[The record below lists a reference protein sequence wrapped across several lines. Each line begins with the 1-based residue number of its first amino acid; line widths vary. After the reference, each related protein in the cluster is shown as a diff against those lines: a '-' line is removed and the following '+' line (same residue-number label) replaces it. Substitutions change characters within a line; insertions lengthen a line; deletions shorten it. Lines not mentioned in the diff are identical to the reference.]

1 MIIKQMPV
9 GQMAVF
15 CYIVGC
21 AETLEGVLIDP
32 AGSEEQILKVLA
44 RKKLNARYILNTH
57 GHPDHT
63 CGNQLIQERTG
74 AKIVMHEADARLFD
88 TPAARVMARQMGF
101 RPSPPV
107 DWQVRDGDLISFG
120 RETLQ
125 VIHTPGHTPGG
136 ICLYGRGNLFTGDT
150 LFVGAAGRTG
160 PAGGLPRN
168 ITPIVSGEDHDFT
181 GRHRDPARPR
191 LWRSAHLNGGAGE
204 EDQSVLHRFLSG
216 EERTNRRTPN
226 IQH

>member
-15 CYIVGC
+15 CHIVGC
-21 AETLEGVLIDP
+21 EETMACVLIDP
-32 AGSEEQILKVLA
+32 AGSEEQVLRVLS
-44 RKKLNARYILNTH
+44 RKKLETRYIINTH

-63 CGNQLIQERTG
+63 CGNQLIQEKTG

-107 DWQVRDGDLISFG
+107 DWQIRGGDLISFG
-120 RETLQ
+120 RETLR

-150 LFVGAAGRTG
+150 LFVGAAGRTDL
-160 PAGGLPRN
+160 PGGSLEILLQSFREKIMTLPDDTVIR
-168 ITPIVSGEDHDFT
+168 PGHDYGDQPTSTVGREKKTNPYFT
-181 GRHRDPARPR
+181 D
-191 LWRSAHLNGGAGE
+191 
-204 EDQSVLHRFLSG
+204 F
-216 EERTNRRTPN
+216 
-226 IQH
+226 

>member
-15 CYIVGC
+15 GYIVGC
-21 AETLEGVLIDP
+21 EETLECVLIDP
-32 AGSEEQILKVLA
+32 AGSEEQVLRVLS
-44 RKKLNARYILNTH
+44 RKKLQPRYIINTH

-63 CGNQLIQERTG
+63 CGNQWIQEKTG
-74 AKIVMHEADARLFD
+74 AKIVMHEADAGLFD

-120 RETLQ
+120 RETLR

-150 LFVGAAGRTG
+150 LFVGAAGRTDL
-160 PAGGLPRN
+160 PGGSLEILLHSFREKIRTLPDDTVIR
-168 ITPIVSGEDHDFT
+168 PGHDYGDRPTSTIGREKQTNPYFT
-181 GRHRDPARPR
+181 D
-191 LWRSAHLNGGAGE
+191 
-204 EDQSVLHRFLSG
+204 F
-216 EERTNRRTPN
+216 
-226 IQH
+226 